1 MSRSVQCAWSNL
13 RLSNL
18 GQTRWYT
25 APALVE
31 RRPKRLETSLY
42 IGCAASARGR
52 RQPYARRLAAA
63 PAVFGRDLVQV
74 GQHLELSRANAVER
88 AFTEYENSAQHS
100 TKVRSVLAFG
110 CLSLLF
116 AWPQQQPLRPP
127 ELRRPTNQWPKCPWI
142 SPAWLSIYNFSK
154 V

>member
-1 MSRSVQCAWSNL
+1 MNWVIWVKLHDIPHQPWSTRKKTAKTQTKDIKIKLCINSNQIQMPKSIRLVSNFVSNL

-31 RRPKRLETSLY
+31 WRPKRLETSLY

-52 RQPYARRLAAA
+52 RRQPYARRLAAA
-63 PAVFGRDLVQV
+63 PAAFGRDLVQV

-88 AFTEYENSAQHS
+88 AFTEYENSAHTTQYDQS
-100 TKVRSVLAFG
+100 
-110 CLSLLF
+110 
-116 AWPQQQPLRPP
+116 
-127 ELRRPTNQWPKCPWI
+127 
-142 SPAWLSIYNFSK
+142 
-154 V
+154 